1 MPDEKAAASC
11 VLTQDGAVTTVL
23 VSARFSVC
31 YEFDTTATNRDL
43 ALPYAVALNGKVLA
57 AHADKPR
64 VLDAKGRT
72 IRLSVEAG
80 DEVAL
85 YLNSDAHPDFRT
97 VPVYAVKVRSRDV
110 LVRIVERKGRGSHRK
125 GVLEPPACQ
134 LLDGKRVD
142 AYDDEL
148 NGDIWLKISHSYTSA
163 EAQALLPADLDPAI
177 RAAVLSIYD
186 GLPKPELLIIFNAGD
201 TKVASSMR
209 VAFDDSENARA
220 NLTATYSLQK
230 LVLPRTHPCGYA
242 ALLSAARAAGIT
254 ELRVTSA
261 WRPMLGSIAHRAGLG
276 LDVSYAGTTDNT
288 VQFNRVALSNP
299 KAAATATVSPQEKAL
314 YAEYKTAT
322 LDREKADADVKLVLA
337 RHAVG
342 SANTESSSIQQEV
355 AAAND
360 RAKAALAAEKMAE
373 KRWKKEVPNNQPRL
387 VSSLRDHLCSDSSV
401 VQLFDPWYMDAN
413 TKDAVPPEINQ
424 QRSGNE
430 KLHANHLH
438 ITVQEPKLL

>member
-1 MPDEKAAASC
+1 
-11 VLTQDGAVTTVL
+11 
-23 VSARFSVC
+23 
-31 YEFDTTATNRDL
+31 
-43 ALPYAVALNGKVLA
+43 
-57 AHADKPR
+57 
-64 VLDAKGRT
+64 
-72 IRLSVEAG
+72 
-80 DEVAL
+80 
-85 YLNSDAHPDFRT
+85 
-97 VPVYAVKVRSRDV
+97 
-110 LVRIVERKGRGSHRK
+110 
-125 GVLEPPACQ
+125 
-134 LLDGKRVD
+134 
-142 AYDDEL
+142 
-148 NGDIWLKISHSYTSA
+148 
-163 EAQALLPADLDPAI
+163 
-177 RAAVLSIYD
+177 
-186 GLPKPELLIIFNAGD
+186 
-201 TKVASSMR
+201 
-209 VAFDDSENARA
+209 
-220 NLTATYSLQK
+220 
-230 LVLPRTHPCGYA
+230 
-242 ALLSAARAAGIT
+242 
-254 ELRVTSA
+254 
-261 WRPMLGSIAHRAGLG
+261 MLGSIAHRAGLG